1 MEKLQIQEIEVI
13 SPFSEKAVSLLWKA
27 GIFNF
32 YVLGCYIHCMILEV
46 KTNLLIIFSC
56 MEKKKFPI

>member
-1 MEKLQIQEIEVI
+1 MEKLQVQEIEVI
-13 SPFSEKAVSLLWKA
+13 SPFSEKAVSLLWRA

-46 KTNLLIIFSC
+46 RMYFIF
-56 MEKKKFPI
+56 KF